1 MAARSVARRL
11 GALVLSVPG
20 ARRVRAL
27 FRALHYLA
35 AELRTIFA
43 AAWRRSLQLRV
54 AVSTLALCSGVVIVL
69 GLLLQTEIA
78 DRLVQGKVAAA
89 RVQMETATAELER
102 DLTGVNPDD
111 EYVEGTLN
119 KALDKLSVST
129 LTDQPSSQNAGDF
142 RAVLATEDGRNGPQA
157 SAGRLD
163 TIPPG
168 LRRAVQSGAL
178 AMEFQTVDG
187 VPMVIYGQPVHT
199 AGRDLQFYLLFSLSA
214 EQRTLTLVQ
223 STLIVGG
230 LVLILLLAAVT
241 SLVTRQVVRPVQQAA
256 EVAERF
262 ADGHL
267 EERMPVKG
275 DDEVARLAESY
286 NEMAG
291 SIQSQIRQLEE
302 FGALQRRFTSDVSHE
317 LRTPLT
323 TVRMAADVL
332 FASRDQLPA
341 ALRRSSELLVDELD
355 RFEALLA
362 DLLEISRLDAGM
374 AELGAERT
382 DMHSVVQHAVD
393 AVRGLAEESGTP
405 LELDVPAGVYAE
417 IDPRRVERIVRNLVA
432 NALDHGEGK
441 PIQIRLGAD
450 EQSVAV
456 LVRDH
461 GLGLRPGEAGLVF
474 NRFWR
479 ADSSRARRS
488 GGTGLGLS
496 ISLEDARLHGGW
508 LQAWGEP
515 GRGAAFRLTLPRS
528 VGGELDGSPL
538 PLVPTEEPLDAAL
551 LSTGPQAAIKAS
563 VEPVPPDGSAA
574 QTAEEPAPPR
584 TTVDDPAGRDAEASD
599 AAGAA
604 DAPGTASASDA
615 GTANASDAGTASA
628 SDAGTANGSDTDQV
642 TSAGIGEQR

>member
-1 MAARSVARRL
+1 MAARSGTRVSDGAGTQGAGIGRARAAVEAVAH
-11 GALVLSVPG
+11 GVG
-20 ARRVRAL
+20 EVRAL
-27 FRALHYLA
+27 FG
-35 AELRTIFA
+35 

-54 AVSTLALCSGVVIVL
+54 AVSTLALCSGVMIVL
-69 GLLLQTEIA
+69 GLVLQTQIA
-78 DRLVQGKVAAA
+78 DRLVQGKVSAA
-89 RVQMETATAELER
+89 RLQMESATSVLER

-111 EYVEGTLN
+111 EYVQGTLN
-119 KALDKLSVST
+119 KALDRLSIAT
-129 LTDQPSSQNAGDF
+129 LTDQPRAQNAGDF
-142 RAVLATEDGRNGPQA
+142 RAVLTTGDSVGGVQA
-157 SAGRLD
+157 SAGALS
-163 TIPPG
+163 TIPVD
-168 LRRAVQSGAL
+168 LRRAVQGGVL
-178 AMEFQTVDG
+178 AREFQTVDG
-187 VPMVIYGQPVHT
+187 VPMVIYGQPVRT
-199 AGRDLQFYLLFSLSA
+199 AGRDLQFYLLFSLAA
-214 EQRTLTLVQ
+214 EQRTLGLVQ

-256 EVAERF
+256 AVAERF

-323 TVRMAADVL
+323 TVRMAADVIY
-332 FASRDQLPA
+332 ASRDELLP
-341 ALRRSSELLVDELD
+341 ALRRSSELLVNELD

-382 DMHSVVQHAVD
+382 EMRGVVLHAVE
-393 AVRGLAEESGTP
+393 AVRGLAEESGTE
-405 LELDVPAGVYAE
+405 LELDVQSGVYAE

-432 NALDHGEGK
+432 NAIDHGEGK
-441 PIQIRLGAD
+441 PVRITLGSD
-450 EQSVAV
+450 ERSVAV
-456 LVRDH
+456 LVRDL
-461 GLGLRPGEAGLVF
+461 GLGLRAGEAGLVF

-479 ADSSRARRS
+479 ADSSRQRLS

-496 ISLEDARLHGGW
+496 ISLEDARLHNGW

-515 GRGAAFRLTLPRS
+515 GQGAAFRLTLPRQ

-538 PLVPTEEPLDAAL
+538 PLVPV
-551 LSTGPQAAIKAS
+551 
-563 VEPVPPDGSAA
+563 VEVAEQPAERTDQGGR
-574 QTAEEPAPPR
+574 TARAER
-584 TTVDDPAGRDAEASD
+584 AGAGAEA
-599 AAGAA
+599 AGVADHRGPPAAA
-604 DAPGTASASDA
+604 DGTDRTDEVNA
-615 GTANASDAGTASA
+615 G
-628 SDAGTANGSDTDQV
+628 
-642 TSAGIGEQR
+642 EPR

>member
-1 MAARSVARRL
+1 
-11 GALVLSVPG
+11 
-20 ARRVRAL
+20 
-27 FRALHYLA
+27 
-35 AELRTIFA
+35 
-43 AAWRRSLQLRV
+43 
-54 AVSTLALCSGVVIVL
+54 
-69 GLLLQTEIA
+69 
-78 DRLVQGKVAAA
+78 
-89 RVQMETATAELER
+89 
-102 DLTGVNPDD
+102 
-111 EYVEGTLN
+111 
-119 KALDKLSVST
+119 
-129 LTDQPSSQNAGDF
+129 
-142 RAVLATEDGRNGPQA
+142 
-157 SAGRLD
+157 
-163 TIPPG
+163 
-168 LRRAVQSGAL
+168 
-178 AMEFQTVDG
+178 
-187 VPMVIYGQPVHT
+187 
-199 AGRDLQFYLLFSLSA
+199 
-214 EQRTLTLVQ
+214 
-223 STLIVGG
+223 
-230 LVLILLLAAVT
+230 VT

-256 EVAERF
+256 EIAERF

-286 NEMAG
+286 NEMAS

-332 FASRDQLPA
+332 FAAREQLPP

-382 DMHSVVQHAVD
+382 DMAAVVRRAVD

-405 LELDVPAGVYAE
+405 LELDVPSGVYAE

-432 NALDHGEGK
+432 NAIDHGEGQ
-441 PIQIRLGAD
+441 PIQVRLGAD
-450 EQSVAV
+450 EHSAAV

-461 GLGLRPGEAGLVF
+461 GLGLRPGEAALVF

-515 GRGAAFRLTLPRS
+515 GRGAAFRLTLPRK
-528 VGGELDGSPL
+528 VGVELDGSPL
-538 PLVPTEEPLDAAL
+538 PLVPTDEPLELPPPATPAVATEPGTAAL
-551 LSTGPQAAIKAS
+551 GEVAA
-563 VEPVPPDGSAA
+563 D
-574 QTAEEPAPPR
+574 
-584 TTVDDPAGRDAEASD
+584 
-599 AAGAA
+599 AGAA
-604 DAPGTASASDA
+604 APGEVAAEAGDEMAEGEQAPPAEPSADEAHHQAESESGDKAPDQAGDELPDDAAPGQAGQGATARDRAGDVASDQTEAA
-615 GTANASDAGTASA
+615 G
-628 SDAGTANGSDTDQV
+628 V
-642 TSAGIGEQR
+642 GERR

>member
-1 MAARSVARRL
+1 MFRGL
-11 GALVLSVPG
+11 GHLI
-20 ARRVRAL
+20 
-27 FRALHYLA
+27 
-35 AELRTIFA
+35 AELQAIFG

-54 AVSTLALCSGVVIVL
+54 AVSTLALCSGVMIVL

-78 DRLVQGKVAAA
+78 ERLVQGKVDAA
-89 RVQMETATAELER
+89 RIQMETATAELER
-102 DLTGVNPDD
+102 DLSGVNPDD
-111 EYVEGTLN
+111 EYVAGTLN
-119 KALDKLSVST
+119 KALDRLSVTT
-129 LTDQPSSQNAGDF
+129 LTDQPPTQNAGDF
-142 RAVLATEDGRNGPQA
+142 RAVLATEDARGGNEA
-157 SAGRLD
+157 WAGRLD
-163 TIPPG
+163 TIPLD

-178 AMEFQTVDG
+178 AVEFKTVDG
-187 VPMVIYGQPVHT
+187 VPMVIYGQPVRT

-214 EQRTLTLVQ
+214 EQRTLGLVQ

-241 SLVTRQVVRPVQQAA
+241 SLITRQVVRPVQQAA

-332 FASRDQLPA
+332 FASRDQLPQ
-341 ALRRSSELLVDELD
+341 ALRRSSELLVEELD

-382 DMHSVVQHAVD
+382 DMQSVIQRAVE
-393 AVRGLAEESGTP
+393 AVRGLAEESGTR
-405 LELDVPAGVYAE
+405 LELDTRSGVYAE
-417 IDPRRVERIVRNLVA
+417 VDARRVERIVRNLVA

-441 PIQIRLGAD
+441 PVQIRLGAD
-450 EQSVAV
+450 EDSVAV

-515 GRGAAFRLTLPRS
+515 GRGAAFRLTLPRK

-538 PLVPTEEPLDAAL
+538 TLVPTDEPLDGVLVHSSESGAGASGAGPVAVAGGPAAVIGGPAENG
-551 LSTGPQAAIKAS
+551 TGSGAVVAASDSGPADNGGAS
-563 VEPVPPDGSAA
+563 AGSAG
-574 QTAEEPAPPR
+574 
-584 TTVDDPAGRDAEASD
+584 AGPGGSAGSSD
-599 AAGAA
+599 HV
-604 DAPGTASASDA
+604 S
-615 GTANASDAGTASA
+615 
-628 SDAGTANGSDTDQV
+628 
-642 TSAGIGEQR
+642 SAGIGEQR

>member
-1 MAARSVARRL
+1 MAARSVVRRV
-11 GALVLSVPG
+11 GALLARVPG
-20 ARRVRAL
+20 ARGARAM
-27 FRALHYLA
+27 FRGLGHLI
-35 AELRTIFA
+35 AELQAIFG

-54 AVSTLALCSGVVIVL
+54 AVSTLALCSGVMIVL

-78 DRLVQGKVAAA
+78 ERLVQGKVDAA
-89 RVQMETATAELER
+89 RIQMETATAELER
-102 DLTGVNPDD
+102 DLSGVNPDD
-111 EYVEGTLN
+111 EYVAGTLN
-119 KALDKLSVST
+119 KALDRLSVTT
-129 LTDQPSSQNAGDF
+129 LTDQPPTQNAGDF
-142 RAVLATEDGRNGPQA
+142 RAVLATEDARGGNEA
-157 SAGRLD
+157 WAGRLD
-163 TIPPG
+163 TIPLD

-178 AMEFQTVDG
+178 AVEFKTVDG
-187 VPMVIYGQPVHT
+187 VPMVIYGQPVRT

-214 EQRTLTLVQ
+214 EQRTLGLVQ

-241 SLVTRQVVRPVQQAA
+241 SLITRQVVRPVQQAA

-332 FASRDQLPA
+332 FASRDQLPQ
-341 ALRRSSELLVDELD
+341 ALRRSSELLVEELD

-382 DMHSVVQHAVD
+382 DMQSVIQRAVE
-393 AVRGLAEESGTP
+393 AVRGLAEESGTR
-405 LELDVPAGVYAE
+405 LELDTRSGVYAE
-417 IDPRRVERIVRNLVA
+417 VDARRVERIVRNLVA

-441 PIQIRLGAD
+441 PVQIRLGAD
-450 EQSVAV
+450 EDSVAV

-515 GRGAAFRLTLPRS
+515 GRGAAFRLTLPRK

-538 PLVPTEEPLDAAL
+538 TLVPTDEPLDGVLVHSSESGAGASGAGPVAVAGGPAAVIGGPAENG
-551 LSTGPQAAIKAS
+551 TGSGAVVAASGSGPADNGGAS
-563 VEPVPPDGSAA
+563 AGSAG
-574 QTAEEPAPPR
+574 
-584 TTVDDPAGRDAEASD
+584 AGPGGSAGSSD
-599 AAGAA
+599 HV
-604 DAPGTASASDA
+604 S
-615 GTANASDAGTASA
+615 
-628 SDAGTANGSDTDQV
+628 
-642 TSAGIGEQR
+642 SAGIGEQR

>member
-1 MAARSVARRL
+1 MAARALARRV
-11 GALVLSVPG
+11 GALLLRVPG
-20 ARRVRAL
+20 ARGARAMVRGL
-27 FRALHYLA
+27 GHLI
-35 AELRTIFA
+35 AELQAIFG

-54 AVSTLALCSGVVIVL
+54 AVSTLALCSGVMIVL

-78 DRLVQGKVAAA
+78 ERLVQGKVDAA
-89 RVQMETATAELER
+89 RIQMETATAELER
-102 DLTGVNPDD
+102 DLSGVNPDD
-111 EYVEGTLN
+111 EYVAGTLN
-119 KALDKLSVST
+119 KALDRLSVTT
-129 LTDQPSSQNAGDF
+129 LTDQPPTQNAGDF
-142 RAVLATEDGRNGPQA
+142 RAVLATEDARGGNQA
-157 SAGRLD
+157 WAGRLD
-163 TIPPG
+163 TIPLD

-178 AMEFQTVDG
+178 AVEFKTVDG
-187 VPMVIYGQPVHT
+187 APMVIYGQPVRT

-214 EQRTLTLVQ
+214 EQRTLGLVQ

-341 ALRRSSELLVDELD
+341 ALRRSSELLVEELD

-382 DMHSVVQHAVD
+382 DMQSVVRRAVE
-393 AVRGLAEESGTP
+393 AVRGLAEESGTR
-405 LELDVPAGVYAE
+405 LELDVPSGVYAE
-417 IDPRRVERIVRNLVA
+417 IDARRVERIVRNLVA

-441 PIQIRLGAD
+441 PVQIRLGAD
-450 EQSVAV
+450 EDSVAV

-515 GRGAAFRLTLPRS
+515 GRGAAFRLTLPRT

-538 PLVPTEEPLDAAL
+538 TLVPTDEPLDGVL
-551 LSTGPQAAIKAS
+551 VHSTESGTGPVAL
-563 VEPVPPDGSAA
+563 E
-574 QTAEEPAPPR
+574 
-584 TTVDDPAGRDAEASD
+584 
-599 AAGAA
+599 AGAA
-604 DAPGTASASDA
+604 AGGAVEDAAAGGAPPSA
-615 GTANASDAGTASA
+615 
-628 SDAGTANGSDTDQV
+628 ANGSSDQV

>member
-1 MAARSVARRL
+1 LRRWARREV
-11 GALVLSVPG
+11 GPSSSGPAAG
-20 ARRVRAL
+20 ARRRGLPELVARVV
-27 FRALHYLA
+27 
-35 AELRTIFA
+35 AEGRDLTVA
-43 AAWRRSLQLRV
+43 GWRRSLQLRV
-54 AVSTLALCSGVVIVL
+54 TVSTLALCSGVMIVL
-69 GLLLQTEIA
+69 GLVLQTQIA
-78 DRLVQGKVAAA
+78 DRLVQGKLAAA
-89 RVQMETATAELER
+89 RLQMESATAVLER

-111 EYVEGTLN
+111 EYVQGTLN
-119 KALDKLSVST
+119 KALDRLSIAT
-129 LTDQPSSQNAGDF
+129 LTDQPRAQNAGDF
-142 RAVLATEDGRNGPQA
+142 RAVLTTGDAPGSVRAT
-157 SAGRLD
+157 AGALS
-163 TIPPG
+163 TIPPD
-168 LRRAVQSGAL
+168 LRRAVQSGVL
-178 AMEFQTVDG
+178 AREFQTIDG
-187 VPMVIYGQPVHT
+187 VPTVIYGQPVRT
-199 AGRDLQFYLLFSLSA
+199 AGRDLQFYLLFSLAA
-214 EQRTLTLVQ
+214 EQRTLGLVQ

-230 LVLILLLAAVT
+230 LVLTLLLAAVT

-256 EVAERF
+256 EIAERF

-332 FASRDQLPA
+332 YASRDQLLP

-355 RFEALLA
+355 KFEALLA

-382 DMHSVVQHAVD
+382 DVASVILHAVE
-393 AVRGLAEESGTP
+393 AVRGLAEESGTE
-405 LELDVPAGVYAE
+405 LRLDVPNGVYAE

-432 NALDHGEGK
+432 NAIDHGEGK
-441 PIQIRLGAD
+441 PICITLGAD
-450 EQSVAV
+450 ERSVAV

-496 ISLEDARLHGGW
+496 ISLEDARLHNGW

-515 GRGAAFRLTLPRS
+515 GKGAAFRLTLPRR

-538 PLVPTEEPLDAAL
+538 PLVPP
-551 LSTGPQAAIKAS
+551 
-563 VEPVPPDGSAA
+563 
-574 QTAEEPAPPR
+574 EPAVPEANGAP
-584 TTVDDPAGRDAEASD
+584 GRRGAPGEKVG
-599 AAGAA
+599 AAGHHA
-604 DAPGTASASDA
+604 DTGGLTPG
-615 GTANASDAGTASA
+615 
-628 SDAGTANGSDTDQV
+628 
-642 TSAGIGEQR
+642 EPR